1 MILLFNSNSP
11 LNEMEK
17 IKHRKVLLDF
27 LAFILNRFSSLYAY
41 CLIMDLEKY
50 LTDAK
55 LKEISSH
62 LSCCIV
68 LRECNAVKTIK
79 RPDIYREDGHTHD
92 SNGDIIDH
100 DFR

>member
-1 MILLFNSNSP
+1 
-11 LNEMEK
+11 MEK
-17 IKHRKVLLDF
+17 IKHRIIILDF
-27 LAFILNRFSSLYAY
+27 LVFILNKFSSVYTT

-50 LTDAK
+50 ISDRQ
-55 LKEISSH
+55 LKDIINH
-62 LSCCIV
+62 LNCCIT
-68 LRECNAVKTIK
+68 LRECNTVKTIK

>member
-1 MILLFNSNSP
+1 
-11 LNEMEK
+11 MEK
-17 IKHRKVLLDF
+17 IKHRIILDF
-27 LAFILNRFSSLYAY
+27 LVFILNKFSSVYAT

-50 LTDAK
+50 ISDRQ
-55 LKEISSH
+55 LKDIINH
-62 LSCCIV
+62 LNCCIT